1 MRATVVFLA
10 LVITVLFAGVY
21 STDRVSP
28 RKLSSAVEL
37 VNVGEPLVIVQG
49 GDGSQIDV
57 MAAKAI
63 ADVLTFWSENKLPHT
78 GGVFTPPQKY
88 VSFDSRYAPY
98 GDQVCG
104 NLTRG
109 FANAGYCRN
118 DESVVWDRGVLL
130 PRVLRESGKTGLAM
144 VFAHE
149 IAHHAQAEAG
159 VLSTL
164 SVKVSEQQ
172 ADCMAGAYLGWASRG
187 GSDWLSTEPETSDN
201 AMRFAAMIGDNPV
214 SDAGTHGSGSERAW
228 AIRQGFFNGLLVCAA
243 INENVLS
250 MRKQSNYLK
259 AQN

>member
-1 MRATVVFLA
+1 MRVFAVFLTFVITVFLA
-10 LVITVLFAGVY
+10 GV
-21 STDRVSP
+21 SFTNEVSP
-28 RKLSSAVEL
+28 RKFSSAVEL

-49 GDGSQIDV
+49 GDGSKIDD

-63 ADVLTFWSENKLPHT
+63 ADVLKFWSEHRLPHN
-78 GGVFTPPQKY
+78 GNEFTPPQKY
-88 VSFDSRYAPY
+88 VSFDSRHAQY
-98 GDQVCG
+98 GEQVCG

-130 PRVLRESGKTGLAM
+130 PKVLRETGKTGLAL

-159 VLSTL
+159 VLETI

-172 ADCMAGAYLGWASRG
+172 ADCMAGAYLGWASKN
-187 GSDWLSTEPETSDN
+187 SDWLSSEPETSTN

-214 SDAGTHGSGSERAW
+214 SDEGTHGSGSERAW